1 MEQDN
6 KNEKKKVSTYKTK
19 TTTIVS
25 LRLLNSDIYKLN
37 TIALKTNVGKSMV
50 LRKLIEG
57 NPIEVIEYN
66 NETLNKNYDAIIN
79 YLNKTGNN
87 INQIAAKLD
96 RNEILKQDD
105 IELLKTL
112 SEKLTA
118 LQNILNKRTT
128 IKTKL

>member
-87 INQIAAKLD
+87 INQIAAKLN

>member
-6 KNEKKKVSTYKTK
+6 KNEDKKVSTYKTK
-19 TTTIVS
+19 NTTLVS

-37 TIALKTNVGKSMV
+37 IIALKTNVGKSQV

-66 NETLNKNYDAIIN
+66 NETLNKNYDGIIN
-79 YLNKTGNN
+79 YLSKTGNN
-87 INQIAAKLD
+87 INQIAAKLN